1 MINRIVFSNNVG
13 ERTGAD
19 AGFLRLCRKKCPEP
33 PLAAQGRAAAPP
45 PLPASAP
52 PIVKHIFFERKTTM
66 KQKEKTLDIALLIG
80 AAVSVIIAMTTG
92 FVKNCEEMQDKA
104 FRLHILANSD
114 SAADQQIKYE
124 VRDYILS
131 DLSCIFDS
139 CDTKD
144 ETKALAQRNIGFI
157 TERVNDYLKLDGCE
171 YRAVC
176 TVEKCRFGT
185 RKYGDYTL
193 PAGEYDA
200 LKITLGKG
208 EGNNWWCVLFPS
220 LCISAASEPSVLP
233 QRTLY
238 KEEKRKAQLTADS
251 LAARFGDVEYRF
263 MLYEWFKD
271 FFGV

>member
-1 MINRIVFSNNVG
+1 MLFSNHIC
-13 ERTGAD
+13 RTARCGAR
-19 AGFLRLCRKKCPEP
+19 FLRLCRKKMPQP
-33 PLAAQGRAAAPP
+33 PAAAAAAAAAPP
-45 PLPASAP
+45 PPVRRTKCRSP
-52 PIVKHIFFERKTTM
+52 EKSQKEQKCM
-66 KQKEKTLDIALLIG
+66 KSDEKTLDIALLIG
-80 AAVSVIIAMTTG
+80 AAVSIIIAMITG

-114 SAADQQIKYE
+114 SAADQQTKYE

-131 DLSCIFDS
+131 DLYYIFDS
-139 CDTKD
+139 CETKA
-144 ETKALAQRNIGFI
+144 ETKALAERNIELI
-157 TERVNDYLKLDGCE
+157 SARVNDYLKLEGCG

-176 TVEKCRFGT
+176 AVEKCSFGT

-208 EGNNWWCVLFPS
+208 EGHNWWCVLYPS

-233 QRTLY
+233 ERTLY

-251 LAARFGDVEYRF
+251 LAAEYGNVEYSF
-263 MLYEWFKD
+263 LVYEWFRD